1 MRLWCIHIPFI
12 QLELFKRVSDC
23 WYRRLDNYLR
33 KSQHQL
39 DVMLATMVKWTFLH
53 SQTPGSGRSRTAD
66 VRQDR
71 HFLKNVVADHTAFI
85 VEIRKNGA
93 SKRANT
99 YRWKPFTCSRT
110 TDTHAFIQTYA
121 SMHRRAR
128 FYWCR
133 ERVTWRDLVLT
144 DDSRFCLYVSDFRL
158 CVRCKL
164 EEYIH
169 SLHTGTSHGIMAWSI
184 MSYNTCSSLVL
195 EDGTLNSP
203 MYI

>member
-1 MRLWCIHIPFI
+1 MNIPTFADPRFWTVTYCRRPPRSTF
-12 QLELFKRVSDC
+12 FKEC
-23 WYRRLDNYLR
+23 
-33 KSQHQL
+33 
-39 DVMLATMVKWTFLH
+39 
-53 SQTPGSGRSRTAD
+53 SGRSHGVHSRN
-66 VRQDR
+66 Q
-71 HFLKNVVADHTAFI
+71 
-85 VEIRKNGA
+85 KNGA